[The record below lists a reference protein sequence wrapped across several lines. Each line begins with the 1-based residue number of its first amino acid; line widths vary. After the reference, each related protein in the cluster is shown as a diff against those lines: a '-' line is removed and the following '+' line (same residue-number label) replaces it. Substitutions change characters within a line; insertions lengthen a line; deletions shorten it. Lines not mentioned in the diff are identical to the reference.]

1 MLVSVRAFRAGILQ
15 DRAGCEVTSPDQCV
29 AADSHDVEIRHSRS
43 LKLWGDRAGDGAKIF
58 QLTEEKLVTL
68 ADYIALEGVRVNN
81 LQNLNLRVPHD
92 ALVVVCGVSGSGK
105 SSLAFDTLYA
115 EGQRRYVETFSA
127 AARQFLDRVE
137 RPAVDR
143 ITGLPPAVAI
153 HQQARTDA
161 SGSTVGTRTEIL
173 DILRI
178 FFARFG
184 TPWCPSCRRLVRA
197 DTAEA
202 AATAAIQGI
211 PGSRILIG
219 LPVSRATLR
228 DPTVPETWL
237 RHGVTRVLL
246 GGEIRRIDEVK
257 EIPKSENTILVLERL
272 RVAQDQKER
281 IREAISAVYG
291 VSDQCVI
298 LSESVPPWSEPNEA
312 RIDGQLWYRG
322 VFSKRL
328 LCAGCGFECPDV
340 TPEQLSF
347 TSPLG
352 ACVECGGTGERR
364 HEVKRLGAGRG
375 NAGRS
380 PQNAGPTMCSACHGT
395 RLNPFATLVRWNE
408 QTLPGACDL
417 EMVAFS
423 EWFRGAHAG
432 LSESLQQ
439 KTLPAFQQAVRRIS
453 LMLDCGLG
461 YLSLSRGLRTLSGGE
476 ARRTALTSAL
486 GSGLTGT
493 LYVLDEPTQGL
504 HPEDT
509 QRVLSVIRR
518 LQQAGNSVVVVEHDP
533 AVMLAADQVL
543 EIGPGAGDDGGR
555 IVFQGTPAQLL
566 QQSTLTAVSLQE
578 YLSNTDHSQ
587 GKWGRE
593 TDGSLPA
600 AALVSPSTGGRR
612 LREHRRPE
620 RWLRLEGIDCHNISN
635 LNLDLPLGVFCVV
648 TGVSGSGKSS
658 LIADALYPELAGRL
672 QPAEAR
678 PAAEGKIR
686 SVTGQEH
693 LEQVLLMD
701 QQPIRRTARSI
712 PATWLGVFDEIRILL
727 AETHEAKKRNYS
739 RAMFSFNAK
748 QGGRCPVCEGR
759 GLVTVAMQFLADI
772 ETVCEECEG
781 KRFRPEVIDVR
792 YRDRSIHD
800 ILNMTSEQAF
810 RFFNG
815 HYRIQT
821 RLNAMRQAGLGY
833 LRLGQSLS
841 TLSGGEVQRLRI
853 AAMLAGV
860 PIEETDTPAGNRKP
874 AKLTQSGRTLFLFDE
889 PSSGL
894 HPHDV
899 DGLIRCLDF
908 LLQTGHSVVVIDH
921 DASLIR
927 HADWVVEM
935 GPGPGSLGGKVVHSA
950 ARDQVEH
957 AGG

>member
-1 MLVSVRAFRAGILQ
+1 M
-15 DRAGCEVTSPDQCV
+15 
-29 AADSHDVEIRHSRS
+29 
-43 LKLWGDRAGDGAKIF
+43 
-58 QLTEEKLVTL
+58 TL

-92 ALVVVCGVSGSGK
+92 AFVVICGVSGSGK

-173 DILRI
+173 DILRN

-184 TPWCPSCRRLVRA
+184 TPWCPTCRRPVRA
-197 DTAEA
+197 ETAEA
-202 AATAAIQGI
+202 AAMLALQGI

-219 LPVSRATLR
+219 LPVSQAILA
-228 DPTVPETWL
+228 DPTVPDTWL

-246 GGEIRRIDEVK
+246 DGEIKRIDEVN
-257 EIPKSENTILVLERL
+257 EIPVRENVILILDRL
-272 RVAQDQKER
+272 RVAEDQKER
-281 IREAISAVYG
+281 LREAISAAYG
-291 VSDQCVI
+291 VADQCVI
-298 LSESVPPWSEPNEA
+298 LAESEPPWSESAEV
-312 RIDGQLWYRG
+312 RIDGQSWYRG
-322 VFSKRL
+322 CFSKRRV
-328 LCAGCGFECPDV
+328 CAGCRIESPEL

-352 ACVECGGTGERR
+352 ACVECGGTGEQGQEPRR
-364 HEVKRLGAGRG
+364 RGARRA

-380 PQNAGPTMCSACHGT
+380 VRSECTKQCPACHGA
-395 RLNPFATLVRWNE
+395 RLNPFAASVRWHE
-408 QTLPGACDL
+408 QTLPGVSEL
-417 EMVAFS
+417 ELVAFS
-423 EWFRGAHAG
+423 EWFRAAYAG
-432 LSESLQQ
+432 LSESLQR
-439 KTLPAFQQAVRRIS
+439 KALPVFQQALRRVS

-476 ARRTALTSAL
+476 SRRTALTSAL

-504 HPEDT
+504 HPDDT

-518 LQQAGNSVVVVEHDP
+518 LQQTGNSVVVVEHDP
-533 AVMLAADQVL
+533 AVMLAADHVI

-566 QQSTLTAVSLQE
+566 LQNTLTAVSLRDYQRIA
-578 YLSNTDHSQ
+578 
-587 GKWGRE
+587 GRSTGPE
-593 TDGSLPA
+593 ERKIDSLDPASA
-600 AALVSPSTGGRR
+600 AAGSSGAVRK
-612 LREHRRPE
+612 LREHRQVE
-620 RWLRLEGIDCHNISN
+620 RWLRLEGIDCHNISK

-658 LIADALYPELAGRL
+658 LIADALYPELAARL
-672 QPAEAR
+672 QPVDVQSMS
-678 PAAEGKIR
+678 EGTIR
-686 SVTGQEH
+686 SITGHEH

-701 QQPIRRTARSI
+701 QQPIRRTGRSI

-759 GLVTVAMQFLADI
+759 GLVTVSMQFLADI
-772 ETVCEECEG
+772 ETVCEACEG

-792 YRDRSIHD
+792 YRDRSVYD
-800 ILNMTSEQAF
+800 ILNMTAEQAF

-860 PIEETDTPAGNRKP
+860 PIEETDTPAGNRKS

-921 DASLIR
+921 DSSLIR

-935 GPGPGSLGGKVVHSA
+935 GPGPGCLGGNVMHSA
-950 ARDQVEH
+950 PQQPLDLR
-957 AGG
+957 GG